1 MKAVTC
7 KLQDEGVAVFE
18 KSSAI
23 EDSGAGEVNAKGVP
37 QLKQQAAERAV
48 DFIKSGMVVGLG
60 AGSTALYALRVIA
73 ERLRSGQ
80 LKDVVGVPCS
90 TQTEAEARKLGVP
103 LTTLEEQPTV
113 DVTIDGA
120 DEVDPNL
127 DLIKGG
133 GGALLREKIVAQASR
148 REIII
153 VDESKL
159 SPMLGTRWPVPVEVV
174 PFGWRSQATFLE
186 SLGSRVTLRENKEGM
201 PFRTDQGN
209 YILDCDFGQIS
220 QPVQLAGLLQE
231 RAGIVEH
238 GLFLGLATDVIV
250 AGSAGIR
257 HLKREDSKRG
267 KTRND
272 CD

>member
-1 MKAVTC
+1 V
-7 KLQDEGVAVFE
+7 
-18 KSSAI
+18 S
-23 EDSGAGEVNAKGVP
+23 AKGVA
-37 QLKQQAAERAV
+37 QLKQQAAFRAV
-48 DFIKSGMVVGLG
+48 DFIKPRMTVGLG
-60 AGSTALYALRVIA
+60 AGSTVLYALRVIA
-73 ERLRSGQ
+73 CRLRSGQ
-80 LKDVVGVPCS
+80 LKDIVGVPCS
-90 TQTEAEARKLGVP
+90 TQTEAEAKKLGIP
-103 LTTLEEQPTV
+103 LTTLEEQPIV

-159 SPMLGTRWPVPVEVV
+159 SPMLGVRWPVPVEVV
-174 PFGWRSQATFLE
+174 PFGWRSQANYLE
-186 SLGSRVTLRENKEGM
+186 SLGSRVTLRQNKEGM
-201 PFRTDQGN
+201 PFRTDQGH

-220 QPVQLAGLLQE
+220 QPARLAGLLDE

-250 AGSAGIR
+250 AGSDGVR
-257 HLKREDSKRG
+257 HLKREDLKKKR
-267 KTRND
+267 KHHDRD
-272 CD
+272 